1 MSRDPRGHTNVGN
14 TFVGILPTAQSFCS
28 QVVQL
33 VMTRQNNS
41 RNKRAGSLGDSASDS
56 GKILSYQR
64 MPQDM
69 VKPIPPDGTA
79 ELTSQAVASPDRG
92 KQRAKVGADPS
103 CRNGFATGRSEVY
116 SSSETSRSRLSSAN
130 LEQNLRNHPQSLDY
144 HERTRQWLKATELST
159 SAASS
164 SHAVRKPVGEQR
176 HPQCQMQPAVKQR
189 SGLWSMF
196 SACFR
201 PQTQELQA
209 SPVVGK

>member
-1 MSRDPRGHTNVGN
+1 MLALELLPACGLDALSCLVGSLLWDCDLVTLLLVGHDMPSLLQQLSAP
-14 TFVGILPTAQSFCS
+14 FA

-144 HERTRQWLKATELST
+144 HGEHL
-159 SAASS
+159 ASGMFFKYQYWMVLLLIS
-164 SHAVRKPVGEQR
+164 SNYAV
-176 HPQCQMQPAVKQR
+176 
-189 SGLWSMF
+189 
-196 SACFR
+196 
-201 PQTQELQA
+201 
-209 SPVVGK
+209 